1 MSDTIVNVSKVA
13 FVALLYLFLFYVARA
28 VRGHV
33 ASDSPRGR
41 RPEAAEP
48 LPLPVLVVTAPG
60 TEPRTIDVRKPL
72 VVGRSAQADVTIEDA
87 FASDQHARFDT
98 AGGRLYVQDLGSTNG
113 TTLNGERVTERR
125 VLARGDTIRI
135 GATIMEVR

>member
-1 MSDTIVNVSKVA
+1 MSDTLVNVSKVA

-33 ASDSPRGR
+33 ASDSPRVR
-41 RPEAAEP
+41 RPEATEI
-48 LPLPVLVVTAPG
+48 PVLVVTAPG
-60 TEPRTIDVRKPL
+60 AESRTIEVRKPM
-72 VVGRSAQADVTIEDA
+72 VVGRSAQADVTFEDA

-113 TTLNGERVTERR
+113 TTLNGERVTERT
-125 VLARGDTIRI
+125 VLSRGDVIRI

>member
-33 ASDSPRGR
+33 ASDSPRTR

-48 LPLPVLVVTAPG
+48 LPVLMVTAPG
-60 TEPRTIDVRKPL
+60 TEPRTIEVRKPL
-72 VVGRSAQADVTIEDA
+72 VVGRSAQADVTFEDA

-125 VLARGDTIRI
+125 VLARGDMIRI
-135 GATIMEVR
+135 GATTMEVR

>member
-1 MSDTIVNVSKVA
+1 MSDMIVNVSKVA
-13 FVALLYLFLFYVARA
+13 FVALLYLFLLYVAQA

-33 ASDSPRGR
+33 ASDSPRAR
-41 RPEAAEP
+41 QPAAAE
-48 LPLPVLVVTAPG
+48 PLPVLVVTTPG
-60 TEPRTIDVRKPL
+60 TEPRTIEVRKPL
-72 VVGRSAQADVTIEDA
+72 VVGRSTQADVTFEDA

-125 VLARGDTIRI
+125 VLARGDMIRI
-135 GATIMEVR
+135 GATVMEVR

>member
-1 MSDTIVNVSKVA
+1 MSDTLINVSKVA

-28 VRGHV
+28 VRGQV
-33 ASDSPRGR
+33 ASDSPSGR

-48 LPLPVLVVTAPG
+48 LPVLVVTAPG
-60 TEPRTIDVRKPL
+60 AEPQTIEVRKPM
-72 VVGRSAQADVTIEDA
+72 VVGRSAQADVTFEDA

-98 AGGRLYVQDLGSTNG
+98 SGGRLYVQDLGSTNG

-125 VLARGDTIRI
+125 VLARGDMIRI